1 MCTKSFL
8 NFHFKRWNISYH
20 DFDNI
25 NSNVVFIFLIINAL
39 KIKNVFIQRI
49 QISIISIFVITKYK
63 AQKSTFDKI
72 VLDLKIKSRKRS
84 EIAHQKFCFTYVQLS
99 RLRFF
104 FDLHIIEFVNMN
116 DFQYQSNCELKMK
129 TKRLNEL

>member
-1 MCTKSFL
+1 MCTKSSL
-8 NFHFKRWNISYH
+8 NFYFRRSNISYH
-20 DFDNI
+20 DFDNM
-25 NSNVVFIFLIINAL
+25 NLNVISIFLIINAF
-39 KIKNVFIQRI
+39 KIKNVFIQRT

-72 VLDLKIKSRKRS
+72 VLDLKVKSKKES
-84 EIAHQKFCFTYVQLS
+84 ETANQKFCFTYVQLS

-104 FDLHIIEFVNMN
+104 FDLHIIELVSIN